1 MDTLTNFGR
10 CWLATKTTP
19 LRSRH
24 WLACFF
30 QIYFLILPRVEV
42 DPIDPTKL
50 AGKEREGLCF
60 FRCDLMASFLGSDI
74 SRPFGIVRQ
83 ACRLKD
89 LEQSRW
95 RLGFWSVVRVQFL
108 HVCVRFWQKA
118 GQYRNKYR
126 IFFIFVFCFGAC
138 EALCS
143 VQIFEF
149 WRLRPFG
156 WSQETAPKICT
167 WNSQHYV
174 YKYVY
179 I

>member
-1 MDTLTNFGR
+1 MELLAPTHHRYVMDTLTNFGR

-108 HVCVRFWQKA
+108 HMFVCVFGKRQDNTGTNIEYSLFSCFVS
-118 GQYRNKYR
+118 GPVRPCVQYKFSN
-126 IFFIFVFCFGAC
+126 FDG
-138 EALCS
+138 
-143 VQIFEF
+143 
-149 WRLRPFG
+149 
-156 WSQETAPKICT
+156 
-167 WNSQHYV
+167 
-174 YKYVY
+174 
-179 I
+179 